1 MTRGD
6 IVVIAARGVY
16 PGKPR
21 PAVVVQ
27 SDSFTPT
34 HDSIT
39 LCLIT
44 SSAIDTPMF
53 RVSLPPGARTGL
65 ATGSQVMVDKVVTV
79 PREAIVRHIG
89 ACDAVHLDAIDNA
102 LRGWLSL

>member
-6 IVVIAARGVY
+6 IVIVAARGVY
-16 PGKPR
+16 TGKPR

-27 SDSFTPT
+27 SNLFTPS

-44 SSAIDTPMF
+44 SNTVSAPMF
-53 RVSLPPGARTGL
+53 RVALPPGERTGL
-65 ATGSQVMVDKVVTV
+65 AAASQVMVDKLVTV
-79 PREAIVRHIG
+79 PSAAIVRHIG
-89 ACDAVHLDAIDNA
+89 SCDSIHLDAIDHA
-102 LRGWLSL
+102 LRVWLSL